1 MLDGSEHIKILV
13 LALLD
18 HMYEYSIFS
27 AIHLTIEILGLF
39 LFLLVHKGQRKAYEQ
54 VQNNSK
60 DSPNP
65 SSFSFIFFPFPF
77 FSFLFYPVKPRENQ
91 YGAKENH
98 GSLYQSS

>member
-1 MLDGSEHIKILV
+1 MVDGSEHIKILV

-39 LFLLVHKGQRKAYEQ
+39 LFLLVHKGQRKAHEQ

-65 SSFSFIFFPFPF
+65 SSFSFIFLP
-77 FSFLFYPVKPRENQ
+77 SETTGKPIWRQRESWLIIQ
-91 YGAKENH
+91 
-98 GSLYQSS
+98 SLYQSS